1 MAHKTLISN
10 AIVVNEGRTFKGSV
24 LVEDDRIAQ
33 IIEYGNGNES
43 LSGVD
48 DEFDASGLLLFPGFI
63 DTHVHFR
70 EPGLTH
76 KADIFSESR
85 AAVAGG
91 VTSVCEMPNT
101 KPPTTSAALLDDKF
115 RIAAKNSAVNYSF
128 FAGATNDNFDELM
141 KLDFTKV
148 CGIKVFMGSSTGN
161 MLVDNDEALRKLFSN
176 SPATIAVHCE
186 DEAVIKAETERF
198 KALYP
203 DGNAPFTIHQHVRN
217 AKACYESTQ
226 KAVKLA
232 EDTGA
237 KLHVTHISTKRELE
251 LFEDIP
257 LNNKHITAEACI
269 PHLWFDDDDYL
280 TRTYRIKCN
289 PSIKSRR
296 DRNNLRK
303 ALNTNLIDSVATDH
317 APHLLS
323 EKDQPYFLSPS
334 GMPSVQFSSTIM
346 MELVQ
351 QGIITLPVMA
361 QKMCHA
367 PATIF
372 GIQERGF
379 IREGYYADFALI
391 NPKKRVRITDKDVVS
406 KCGWTPFN
414 GLMFGSQPAAT
425 MVNGKFIFI
434 NGRIYDTQSAM
445 QLKFNNKK

>member
-33 IIEYGNGNES
+33 IIEYGNGNER
-43 LSGVD
+43 LSGID

-76 KADIFSESR
+76 KADIYSESR

-101 KPPTTSAALLDDKF
+101 KPPTTSAELLDEKF

-161 MLVDNDEALRKLFSN
+161 MLVDSDEALRRLFSN

-414 GLMFGSQPAAT
+414 GLMFGSQPVAT
-425 MVNGKFIFI
+425 MVNGKFIFLH
-434 NGRIYDTQSAM
+434 GRVFDTQSAM

>member
-43 LSGVD
+43 LSGID

-161 MLVDNDEALRKLFSN
+161 MLVDSDEALRKLFSN
-176 SPATIAVHCE
+176 SSATIAVHCE

-226 KAVKLA
+226 KAVTLA

>member
-1 MAHKTLISN
+1 MPYRIAICN
-10 AIVVNEGRTFKGSV
+10 ADIVNEGRIFKGSV

-33 IIEYGNGNES
+33 ITEYGKGNE
-43 LSGVD
+43 GFTNVD
-48 DEFDASGLLLFPGFI
+48 NEFDASGLLLFPGFI

-85 AAVAGG
+85 AAVCGG

-101 KPPTTSAALLDDKF
+101 KPPATTAELIDEKY
-115 RIAAKNSAVNYSF
+115 RIAAKNSAVNYAF
-128 FAGATNDNFDELM
+128 FAGATNDNFEELM
-141 KLDFTKV
+141 RLDYSKIP
-148 CGIKVFMGSSTGN
+148 GIKVFMGSSTGN
-161 MLVDNDEALRKLFSN
+161 MLVDSDETLRRLFSN
-176 SPATIAVHCE
+176 SPVTIAAHCE
-186 DEAVIKAETERF
+186 DETIIKAETERF
-198 KALYP
+198 KALYG
-203 DGNAPFTIHQHVRN
+203 DNAPFNIHQHVRN
-217 AKACYESTQ
+217 AKACYESTK
-226 KAVKLA
+226 KAVDLA
-232 EDTGA
+232 NDTGA
-237 KLHVTHISTKRELE
+237 HLHVTHISTKRELE
-251 LFEDIP
+251 LFDCVS
-257 LNNKHITAEACI
+257 LDKKHITAESCI
-269 PHLWFDDDDYL
+269 PHLWFDEDDYL

-317 APHLLS
+317 APHLLK
-323 EKDQPYFLSPS
+323 EKDQPYFSSPS
-334 GMPSVQFSSTIM
+334 GMPSIQFSSTIM

-372 GIQERGF
+372 KIENRGF

-391 NPKKRVRITDKDVVS
+391 NPKKRFRITDKDVVS

-414 GLMFGSQPAAT
+414 GLVFGSQVHAT
-425 MVNGKFIFI
+425 MVNGKFLYI
-434 NGRIYDTQSAM
+434 NGRVFDTQSAM
-445 QLKFNNKK
+445 QLKFNNK

>member
-76 KADIFSESR
+76 KADFFSESR

-101 KPPTTSAALLDDKF
+101 KPPTTSAELLDEKF

-161 MLVDNDEALRKLFSN
+161 MLVDSDEALRKLFSN

-198 KALYP
+198 KTLYP

-257 LNNKHITAEACI
+257 LINKHITAEACI

-303 ALNTNLIDSVATDH
+303 ALNTNIIDSVATDH
-317 APHLLS
+317 APHMLS